1 MELIVIPPK
10 ISVGFRVSLTHDL
23 LTLARLLPT
32 ADSVEGLSNW
42 TQQAANR
49 LSSEGRAVLNQLSM
63 CMLFAA
69 GLQGFLVE
77 QIPED
82 DDTNFEAIWQRLN
95 NLSPLQIQQAAQQ
108 ALTEYLVKVEI
119 MGKNMALPQSPSLL
133 SALIDQAQRHRELN
147 WQNPTP
153 LTLSSDAFAAL
164 LLDGAVLKDAVLQGL
179 WYLWHNIYHTQA
191 ADSLAQAVAAVNY
204 HQAQNYNNDLS
215 IVFRA
220 VTGRNLPDYL
230 KSQLAQIRQVE
241 LIPSCHLGAYIT
253 VSQFGDKW
261 WIGFNANLVDASQ
274 STLPSVA
281 DLYPA
286 LKALAD
292 ETRLKIV
299 KLLTHRELNVGEIAD
314 ALNLTQSTASRH
326 LTLLAKTDILQL
338 RRDGTMRYYQV
349 QPQTLIDISN
359 RLKELYDE

>member
-10 ISVGFRVSLTHDL
+10 ISVRFRVSLIHDL

-32 ADSVEGLSNW
+32 ADSVEGLSDW
-42 TQQAANR
+42 TRQAAAH
-49 LSSEGRAVLNQLSM
+49 LTPDGRAILNRLSM
-63 CMLFAA
+63 CMLFAT
-69 GLQGFLVE
+69 GLQGYFVE
-77 QIPED
+77 QVPEEE
-82 DDTNFEAIWQRLN
+82 DTNFEAIWEHLN
-95 NLSPLQIQQAAQQ
+95 ALDPYLIQASAQQ
-108 ALTEYLVKVEI
+108 GLTEYLVRVEI
-119 MGKNMALPQSPSLL
+119 MGKNMALPQSPALL
-133 SALIDQAQRHRELN
+133 SDLITQAQRHRELN

-153 LTLSSDAFAAL
+153 LTMSSDEFADL
-164 LLDGAVLKDAVLQGL
+164 LLDGAALKQVILEGL
-179 WYLWHNIYHTQA
+179 SYLWHHIYHSE
-191 ADSLAQAVAAVNY
+191 ADNSLEQAVAAVKY
-204 HQAQNYNNDLS
+204 HHTQSYSNDLVP
-215 IVFRA
+215 VFRA
-220 VTGRNLPDYL
+220 VTGRNLPDHL
-230 KSQLAQIRQVE
+230 KSQLGQVRQVD

-253 VSQFGDKW
+253 VSQFGEKW

-349 QPQTLIDISN
+349 HPQTLIDISN
-359 RLKELYDE
+359 RLKELVHE